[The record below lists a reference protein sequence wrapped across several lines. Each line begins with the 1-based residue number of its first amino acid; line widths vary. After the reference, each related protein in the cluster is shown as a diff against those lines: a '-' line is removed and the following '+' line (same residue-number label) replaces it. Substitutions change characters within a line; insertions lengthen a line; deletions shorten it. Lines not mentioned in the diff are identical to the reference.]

1 MTPENFCY
9 WLQGFN
15 ELNGQVPTEDQW
27 KSITEHLELVFKKV
41 TPAGPGQRSILDR
54 LGNEGLSDWPK
65 RAVCSAQSAFEP
77 KAEITCSV
85 QPIEVTGVLNRSQA
99 EALSRAVSEMSLQC

>member
-15 ELNGQVPTEDQW
+15 ELNGQTPTEDQW

-41 TPAGPGQRSILDR
+41 TPVGPGQTTLTDHMKNRPFPT
-54 LGNEGLSDWPK
+54 LGE
-65 RAVCSAQSAFEP
+65 RAICSAQPSLEP

-85 QPIEVTGVLNRSQA
+85 QPIEVSGVLNRSQA
-99 EALSRAVSEMSLQC
+99 EALSRAVSQMSLQC

>member
-15 ELNGQVPTEDQW
+15 ELNGQVPTDDQW

-41 TPAGPGQRSILDR
+41 TPAGPGQVYRQPTLLER
-54 LGNEGLSDWPK
+54 LNDGGLLGE
-65 RAVCSAQSAFEP
+65 RAICSAQSTTEP
-77 KAEITCSV
+77 RVEITCAG
-85 QPIEVTGVLNRSQA
+85 VTSQA
-99 EALSRAVSEMSLQC
+99 LAEKLSQAASQVTLRC

>member
-15 ELNGQVPTEDQW
+15 ELNGQTPTEDQW

-41 TPAGPGQRSILDR
+41 TPKAPGQVYRQPTLHNGGL
-54 LGNEGLSDWPK
+54 LGE
-65 RAVCSAQSAFEP
+65 RAICSAQSSTEP
-77 KAEITCSV
+77 RVEITCAG
-85 QPIEVTGVLNRSQA
+85 VTSQA
-99 EALSRAVSEMSLQC
+99 LAEKLSRAASQVTLQC